1 MMYILLRKDLFFIHT
16 CEIKKNFI
24 FLNHLKK
31 KKKNSCVEV
40 ETMSSYYLLPANLH
54 FKKVQTIPV
63 DIQNKLFQNSNGVD
77 AAEKDQNLNIFF
89 YEDTTEIPSTI
100 TATVAQVLAADPS
113 DPTVSIPAYRV
124 HVHGWTNTSVSPT
137 GVLTIVG
144 GFPRSFTSNQMVN
157 NGKTSTVLPQ
167 GTLTAYLEG
176 LPGDVISPEVVF
188 ISNTTVTITDIPTET
203 HPTWAIELDTPYPL
217 AGPSFME
224 FDFAFYLFTQPQFT
238 YA

>member
-1 MMYILLRKDLFFIHT
+1 
-16 CEIKKNFI
+16 
-24 FLNHLKK
+24 
-31 KKKNSCVEV
+31 
-40 ETMSSYYLLPANLH
+40 MSSYYLLPANLN

-89 YEDTTEIPSTI
+89 YEDTDEIPSTI
-100 TATVAQVLAADPS
+100 TATVAQVLAADPD
-113 DPTVSIPAYRV
+113 DPTISIPAYRV
-124 HVHGWTNTSVSPT
+124 HVHGWTNTSVSPA

-144 GFPRSFTSNQMVN
+144 GFPRSFTSNQLVN
-157 NGKTSTVLPQ
+157 INKTSTILPQ

-176 LPGDVISPEVVF
+176 LPGDVITPEVVF
-188 ISNTTVTITDIPTET
+188 ISDNTVTITDIPTET
-203 HPTWAIELDTPYPL
+203 HPTWAVTLDTPYPL

-224 FDFAFYLFTQPQFT
+224 FDFAFYLFTEPQFL